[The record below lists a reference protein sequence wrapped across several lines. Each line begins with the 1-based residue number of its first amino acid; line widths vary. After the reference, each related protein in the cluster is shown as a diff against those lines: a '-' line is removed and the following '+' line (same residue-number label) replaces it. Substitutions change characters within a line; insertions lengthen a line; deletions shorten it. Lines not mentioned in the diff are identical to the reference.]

1 MCFILCSK
9 FGKNR
14 LSAGPA
20 GGVYSSP
27 QDSLAGSWGRRKAE
41 KEGQEGR
48 EREAKKGK
56 GRRREGKEAEEGSR
70 NFRSTKSPDYG
81 PSCPLTNFPS
91 RNPLRGQFFFTMVLN
106 ALWQHPVMRHR
117 RGSPCLAPFVWV
129 MLPFMT

>member
-1 MCFILCSK
+1 
-9 FGKNR
+9 

-91 RNPLRGQFFFTMVLN
+91 RNPLRGQFFYNGIKCAVAAPCN
-106 ALWQHPVMRHR
+106 A
-117 RGSPCLAPFVWV
+117 APARFAVSGTIC
-129 MLPFMT
+129 MGYMT